1 MKELIEYL
9 ACSLAGRPD
18 EVRVSKSVGEN
29 GALLELRVAEEDI
42 NQIIG
47 KKGRT
52 ARAMRSLLAA
62 ACAKKGGRW
71 RLKIVSREEAAPA
84 EAEAP

>member
-9 ACSLAGRPD
+9 ARSLASRPD
-18 EVRVSKSVGEN
+18 EVRVSESAGEN
-29 GALLELRVAEEDI
+29 GVLLELRVAEEDI

-71 RLKIVSREEAAPA
+71 RLKIVGGEETAPA
-84 EAEAP
+84 ETEVP